1 MISTY
6 CLHVFGQL
14 GLNVVFLF
22 FIDGLPEKRNCINNW
37 LVEAGLG

>member
-6 CLHVFGQL
+6 CLHVFVQL
-14 GLNVVFLF
+14 GLNVVFLL
-22 FIDGLPEKRNCINNW
+22 FIDGLPEGKNHINNW